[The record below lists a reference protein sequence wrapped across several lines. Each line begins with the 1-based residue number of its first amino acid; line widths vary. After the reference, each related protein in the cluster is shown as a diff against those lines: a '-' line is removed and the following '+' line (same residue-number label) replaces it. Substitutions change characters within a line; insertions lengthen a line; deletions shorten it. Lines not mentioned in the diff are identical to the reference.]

1 MDVDAGQH
9 GTRGLPGHPL
19 IGKPMEQAD
28 KAEHELTPAGA
39 FVSRSF
45 LKAESIV
52 YAALG
57 LILVLASL
65 LGIGSAGEALWNAAR
80 EYGSAELLVVTV
92 DRLLFALM
100 IVEILHTV
108 RVSFR
113 SGTLVGQPFLV
124 VGLIASIRRVLVI
137 TLETTQATGPGKWT
151 PDSQAMLNAHM
162 LELAVL
168 GGLILILVLS
178 IYTLRRSEQI
188 AGASG
193 ST

>member
-1 MDVDAGQH
+1 
-9 GTRGLPGHPL
+9 
-19 IGKPMEQAD
+19 MEEVAQ
-28 KAEHELTPAGA
+28 AEHELTSAGA

-45 LKAESIV
+45 LRAESIV
-52 YAALG
+52 YASLG

-65 LGIGSAGEALWNAAR
+65 LGIGSAGEALWSAAR
-80 EYGSAELLVVTV
+80 EYGNAELLVATV
-92 DRLLFALM
+92 DRLLFTLM

-108 RVSFR
+108 RVSFQ
-113 SGTLVGQPFLV
+113 SGTLVGQPFLI

-137 TLETTQATGPGKWT
+137 TLETTQVSGPGKWT
-151 PDSQAMLNAHM
+151 PDSQVLLNAHM

-178 IYTLRRSEQI
+178 IYMLRRSEQI
-188 AGASG
+188 AGGSG

>member
-1 MDVDAGQH
+1 
-9 GTRGLPGHPL
+9 
-19 IGKPMEQAD
+19 MEQAD

-39 FVSRSF
+39 LVSRSF
-45 LKAESIV
+45 LKPESIV

-80 EYGSAELLVVTV
+80 EYGNAELLVTTI

-137 TLETTQATGPGKWT
+137 TLERTQASDPGKWT
-151 PDSQAMLNAHM
+151 SDSQAMLNAHM

-168 GGLILILVLS
+168 GGLVLILVLS
-178 IYTLRRSEQI
+178 IYMLRRSEQI
-188 AGASG
+188 ADASG

>member
-1 MDVDAGQH
+1 
-9 GTRGLPGHPL
+9 
-19 IGKPMEQAD
+19 MEQAD
-28 KAEHELTPAGA
+28 QAEHEVTSAGA

-52 YAALG
+52 YASLG

-65 LGIGSAGEALWNAAR
+65 LGIGSAGEALWSAAR
-80 EYGSAELLVVTV
+80 EYGNAELLVATV
-92 DRLLFALM
+92 DRLLFTLM

-113 SGTLVGQPFLV
+113 SGTLIAQPFLI

-137 TLETTQATGPGKWT
+137 TLETTQVSGPGKWT
-151 PDSQAMLNAHM
+151 SESQAMLNAHM
-162 LELAVL
+162 LELVVL

-178 IYTLRRSEQI
+178 IYMLRRSEQT
-188 AGASG
+188 ADESG

>member
-1 MDVDAGQH
+1 MQETD
-9 GTRGLPGHPL
+9 R
-19 IGKPMEQAD
+19 
-28 KAEHELTPAGA
+28 AEHELTPAGA

-45 LKAESIV
+45 LRAESIV
-52 YAALG
+52 YASLG

-65 LGIGSAGEALWNAAR
+65 LGIGSAGEALWSAAR
-80 EYGSAELLVVTV
+80 EYGNAELLVATM

-113 SGTLVGQPFLV
+113 SGTLVGQPFLI

-137 TLETTQATGPGKWT
+137 TLETTRVSGPGKWT
-151 PDSQAMLNAHM
+151 PESQAMLNAHM
-162 LELAVL
+162 VELAVL

-178 IYTLRRSEQI
+178 IYMLRRSEQI
-188 AGASG
+188 PDASEP
-193 ST
+193 T

>member
-1 MDVDAGQH
+1 MEEA
-9 GTRGLPGHPL
+9 
-19 IGKPMEQAD
+19 EQA
-28 KAEHELTPAGA
+28 ENETTSAGA

-45 LKAESIV
+45 LRAESIV
-52 YAALG
+52 YASLG

-65 LGIGSAGEALWNAAR
+65 LGIGSAGEALWSAAR
-80 EYGSAELLVVTV
+80 EHGNAELLVMTV
-92 DRLLFALM
+92 DRLLFTLM

-113 SGTLVGQPFLV
+113 SGTLVAQPFLI

-137 TLETTQATGPGKWT
+137 TLETTQVSGPGKWT
-151 PDSQAMLNAHM
+151 SESQTVLYAHM
-162 LELAVL
+162 LELGVL

-178 IYTLRRSEQI
+178 IYMLRRSEQI
-188 AGASG
+188 ADASG

>member
-1 MDVDAGQH
+1 MKETDQ
-9 GTRGLPGHPL
+9 
-19 IGKPMEQAD
+19 
-28 KAEHELTPAGA
+28 AEHEMTPAGA

-52 YAALG
+52 YASLG

-65 LGIGSAGEALWNAAR
+65 LRIGSAGEALWSAAR
-80 EYGSAELLVVTV
+80 EYGNADLLVLTI

-113 SGTLVGQPFLV
+113 SGTLVGQPFLI

-137 TLETTQATGPGKWT
+137 TLETTQVSGPGKWT
-151 PDSQAMLNAHM
+151 SESQAMLNAHM
-162 LELAVL
+162 LEL
-168 GGLILILVLS
+168 
-178 IYTLRRSEQI
+178 EPI
-188 AGASG
+188 AFGCER
-193 ST
+193 